1 MTHCFCLGIASIP
14 EWLNCKPVNQRY
26 FNRNIIIFF
35 NQNNFCFI
43 RVMILLPRSDF
54 VGTWS
59 SPRVSHRRVIWPNPE
74 TLWWLWWVTE
84 SFGVFNRSRYLLLL
98 RSFKHPIKKKF
109 QSLLRI
115 PAIKTF
121 TGLKIAVT
129 HGKFLEQKV
138 PEEREYD
145 SKGDLNNIP
154 WVNQRAGEEK
164 EEQQKKRSFKEDK
177 RSKSASLI
185 SACAPA
191 LVGSQICVSY

>member
-1 MTHCFCLGIASIP
+1 MLQVLFPCDGKFFGPLGYLLFHHPWLIIGWLWKVRQGPSSNSKDMTHCFCLGIASIP

-98 RSFKHPIKKKF
+98 RSFKHPIKKSFSPFWGFQPSRPSQVSKSQWLMESFWNRKF
-109 QSLLRI
+109 QKRGSMTLRVI
-115 PAIKTF
+115 
-121 TGLKIAVT
+121 
-129 HGKFLEQKV
+129 
-138 PEEREYD
+138 
-145 SKGDLNNIP
+145 
-154 WVNQRAGEEK
+154 
-164 EEQQKKRSFKEDK
+164 
-177 RSKSASLI
+177 
-185 SACAPA
+185 
-191 LVGSQICVSY
+191 